1 MDRLINAMKETINVS
16 SRQEQVLIPKI
27 TPESWSIIRT
37 CQEFKVSE
45 HLERLESCGVKRD
58 NFLNQIPQRGSKFH
72 EM

>member
-1 MDRLINAMKETINVS
+1 MDRMINAMKETINVS

-45 HLERLESCGVKRD
+45 HLERLESCGVKKGQLSKPD
-58 NFLNQIPQRGSKFH
+58 TTKGQQIP
-72 EM
+72 